1 MFRNPCKRRRV
12 SSEDQGADPRE
23 QQAGLVASIFRCQK
37 RSKASK
43 KSIVVVAAMT
53 GVRLCEVVVSSSL
66 TVNDLQKAVKAE
78 HDFKCRIDFLYRAS
92 RLPAGDMRL
101 LDVVDFEE
109 SSTVELGL
117 VKMKEVIFDTLNDG
131 FYREPP
137 DVQICSDGSVRYVI
151 FSIKGARNDAHIGL
165 FPGAVDIRRP
175 FYEFVIDGWGGD
187 ISGIRRG
194 RGFPTMVEAYGA
206 LLHPNQAREFWMS
219 VNSSTGD
226 VAMGLGTDISQK
238 RIMSCTDTAVLTPAS
253 IGLMTKHGASA
264 SWTFHM

>member
-1 MFRNPCKRRRV
+1 MFRIPCKRRRV
-12 SSEDQGADPRE
+12 SSDDHKVDHHE
-23 QQAGLVASIFRCQK
+23 QQAGSDAFFCRCRK
-37 RSKASK
+37 RSKALK
-43 KSIVVVAAMT
+43 KSVVVVAAMT
-53 GVRLCEVVVSSSL
+53 GARLCEVVVSSDL

-92 RLPAGDMRL
+92 RLPNGNAR
-101 LDVVDFEE
+101 VVDLVNFEE

-117 VKMKEVIFDTLNDG
+117 VKMKEVVFDTTNDG

-137 DVQICSDGSVRYVI
+137 DVQICSDGSIKYVI
-151 FSIKGARNDAHIGL
+151 FSIRGARNDAHIGL

-187 ISGIRRG
+187 VSGIRRG

-206 LLHPNQAREFWMS
+206 QLDPNQSREFWMS
-219 VNSSTGD
+219 VDSSTGD
-226 VAMGLGTDISQK
+226 VAMGLGTDISQR
-238 RIMSCTDTAVLTPAS
+238 RIMSCIDSAVLTPAS

-264 SWTFHM
+264 SWIFHM